1 MIMTKRLAT
10 TTSILLIPCG
20 VLMFFVSGC
29 ANVLPTGIL
38 YTEVK
43 APIGAGAD
51 NVSYSKVGVSQ
62 ATSILGL
69 VATGDAS
76 IKAAMENGGIKKIK
90 YVDYSAKN
98 ILGVYGEYT
107 TTVYG
112 D

>member
-1 MIMTKRLAT
+1 MKRNVVL
-10 TTSILLIPCG
+10 ILLA
-20 VLMFFVSGC
+20 VFLLSGC
-29 ANVLPTGIL
+29 ASVLPLGVI
-38 YTEVK
+38 YTEV
-43 APIGAGAD
+43 
-51 NVSYSKVGVSQ
+51 NVPVATGEPGSSYSKTGVSKV
-62 ATSILGL
+62 TSILGL

-76 IKAAMENGGIKKIK
+76 IKAAMADGKITKVK

>member
-1 MIMTKRLAT
+1 MKGFKVLALV
-10 TTSILLIPCG
+10 LLITIG
-20 VLMFFVSGC
+20 LSGC
-29 ANVLPTGIL
+29 ATFWPTGAL

-43 APIGAGAD
+43 GPIAVGNDGF
-51 NVSYSKVGVSQ
+51 SYSKVGTAK

-76 IKAAMENGGIKKIK
+76 IKTAMEDGKITKVK
-90 YVDYSAKN
+90 YVDFHVKN
-98 ILGVYGEYT
+98 ILGIYGEYA

>member
-1 MIMTKRLAT
+1 MKKGLIAAVILAG
-10 TTSILLIPCG
+10 SVMLA
-20 VLMFFVSGC
+20 GC
-29 ANVLPTGIL
+29 ASVLPTGIL

-43 APIGAGAD
+43 APVAAGEPGS
-51 NVSYSKVGVSQ
+51 SYSKVGTSK
-62 ATSILGL
+62 ATSILGM

-76 IKAAMENGGIKKIK
+76 IKAAMEDGKITKIK

-98 ILGVYGEYT
+98 ILGIYGEYT

>member
-1 MIMTKRLAT
+1 MRKTGFLAI
-10 TTSILLIPCG
+10 ILLAAF
-20 VLMFFVSGC
+20 LVSGC
-29 ANVLPTGIL
+29 ASVLPTGVL
-38 YTEVK
+38 YTEANLPV
-43 APIGAGAD
+43 AAGPGDA
-51 NVSYSKVGVSQ
+51 SYSKVGTAK

-76 IKAAMENGGIKKIK
+76 IKAAMAAGSISRIK

>member
-1 MIMTKRLAT
+1 MIKGMGLLAAV
-10 TTSILLIPCG
+10 LGVAFLI
-20 VLMFFVSGC
+20 SGC
-29 ANVLPTGIL
+29 ASVLPNGIL
-38 YTEVK
+38 YTEVQ
-43 APIGAGAD
+43 APVGAGAESA
-51 NVSYSKVGVSQ
+51 SYSKVGVSK

-76 IKAAMENGGIKKIK
+76 IKAAMADGKITRIK